1 MKKLVCWYGV
11 TSCLGD
17 PDALRCRA
25 QDDNVSPLV
34 SVGIRKMQ

>member
-17 PDALRCRA
+17 PDAVALTGKA
-25 QDDNVSPLV
+25 QDDNVSP
-34 SVGIRKMQ
+34 